1 MKYIEE
7 YVKLFNIYKEKK
19 EAKEN
24 LNTLFKEEELQIIRE
39 VQKEATTNPELQEFI
54 KKLENLNPDESIRLL
69 NEFKNKEEL
78 KTEQKEEEV
87 ISKTFGIDVSDI
99 NHKYLKNGKEIFY
112 FYDLHLG
119 RTVVLENK
127 KEETL
132 VEQLKKLQLENEN
145 YQQNDNIKNTHEILE
160 QERNKDGIELR
171 MIPINE
177 VENHL
182 DKITTLKEEETKK
195 LNVLLKNAENLKIKF
210 INIEN
215 LIGIDEFGKIL
226 EVTYDKL
233 NDKYSISEPT
243 EAQYKEQDINTSDR
257 LEEELP
263 YEEQYSNLQNEYED
277 KPDILEVDN
286 YEQLPQEIKD
296 QIKVYNDYPELLE
309 KMPTSEQERWKKYI
323 ELYRQYEEK
332 KQAEDQKNNP
342 PKKYIKKEKKTG
354 YIDVLLLSIITGF
367 IGGVL
372 TTLTML
378 LIK

>member
-215 LIGIDEFGKIL
+215 LIGINEFGKIL

-263 YEEQYSNLQNEYED
+263 YEEQYSNLQNKYED